1 MKKLRNEMKHS
12 VFFLPILVIAMMFVT
27 PVFGHE
33 PGSVETEEEQSRV
46 YMKIG
51 TVIVSEKVGYL
62 TTADSPGS
70 VDVIGTEQLE
80 NENVDFSMQ
89 VLKKL
94 PGVYYE
100 DWNQGVIHGT
110 IGIRGFDPN
119 VDTSVAL
126 YVDGIPNNLSSG
138 WMDLRPFFPF
148 ELERIELVKG
158 TFDPRY
164 GLNNIAGNVNVF
176 TKRGG
181 NYTQVRLLHGSFQ
194 TSEGNTVVAREKDG
208 FSQTYFVGYRRT
220 DGYRDHSDVRKGAV
234 SGKWFYTSDDDRL
247 NVGVIAR
254 FFDMDANAPGYLTKD
269 QFKNDP
275 QQKQEFSR
283 TDGGVQENRQIS
295 LHLDYDFTD
304 KLHFAFKT
312 YTQDLE
318 RSRWV
323 RFSEAGSQQERFTDE
338 RQSGAISTLTYETA
352 DWGIENLKLTWGMD
366 YQNQDSIYRRYTTV
380 DRVRQP
386 GGLFRDW
393 DYDQWFW
400 GTYIQAD
407 GKVNKWLRLT
417 GALRVD
423 DFDGDLEDKNKTVDP
438 KSDMIDYGN
447 IWQPKVGMVVTP
459 VQGYNLFANW
469 GRAFQIGAWN
479 KRFGDEDLDY
489 SKNDGWEAGIKVSPV
504 NWLAAR
510 LSYWEQNASDEIRN
524 NAEGEPE
531 NIGETDRD
539 GWDIGLSVRPHEWV
553 TVWGAYSKTD
563 AVYTNPG
570 PGNEAIKGNDIKN
583 IPDYTSKLGLDFGH
597 PIGFSSSLWW
607 ESQGDYPVD
616 AENTLSREG
625 DYDVVNLDLRYDF
638 KAVTLGF
645 HIRNLFDEEY
655 NGFVWRQT
663 WGTPETWFS
672 PGDERSFYA
681 SVTFEF

>member
-1 MKKLRNEMKHS
+1 MKEFGNKMKHGM
-12 VFFLPILVIAMMFVT
+12 FFLSMFVIAMMFVT

-89 VLKKL
+89 ALKKL
-94 PGVYYE
+94 PGVYYQ
-100 DWNQGVIHGT
+100 DWNQGVIHGS
-110 IGIRGFDPN
+110 IAIRGFDPN
-119 VDTSVAL
+119 MSDSVAL
-126 YVDGIPNNLSSG
+126 YVDGIPNNMSTG
-138 WMDLRPFFPF
+138 WMDMRPFFPF

-181 NYTQVRLLHGSFQ
+181 NYSKVKLLHGSFQ
-194 TSEGNTVVAREKDG
+194 TSEGNAIIAREKDG

-220 DGYRDHSDVRKGAV
+220 DGYRDHSDVKKGAV
-234 SGKWFYTSDDDRL
+234 SGKWFYTTDDDRL
-247 NVGVIAR
+247 SVGAIAR
-254 FFDMDANAPGYLTKD
+254 FFDMDANSAGYLTKD
-269 QFKNDP
+269 QFNDNP
-275 QQKQEFSR
+275 EQMQEFSR

-295 LHLDYDFTD
+295 LHADYDFTD
-304 KLHFAFKT
+304 SLHYSFKV

-323 RFSEAGSQQERFTDE
+323 RLTPSDTYQHERFTDE

-352 DWGIENLKLTWGMD
+352 DWGVENLKLTWGVD
-366 YQNQDSIYRRYTTV
+366 YQYQDSIYQRCKTD
-380 DRVRQP
+380 DRVRRAD
-386 GGLFRDW
+386 GIFK
-393 DYDQWFW
+393 DYDYQQWFL
-400 GTYIQAD
+400 GSYIGAD
-407 GKVNKWLRLT
+407 TKVNRWLRLT

-423 DFDGDLEDKNKTVDP
+423 RFDGDFEDKKNNT
-438 KSDMIDYGN
+438 KSDMIDYDD
-447 IWQPKVGMVVTP
+447 IWQPKVGIVVTP
-459 VQGYNLFANW
+459 VHGYNLFANW
-469 GRAFQIGAWN
+469 GRAFQIGSHTG
-479 KRFGDEDLDY
+479 RFNADDLDY
-489 SKNDGWEAGIKVSPV
+489 SKNDGWEAGIKLSPV

-510 LSYWEQNASDEIRN
+510 LSYWEQNASDEIAK
-524 NAEGEPE
+524 NAQGDPE

-539 GWDIGLSVRPHEWV
+539 GWDIGLSVSPHEWV
-553 TVWGAYSKTD
+553 TLWGAYSKTN
-563 AVYTNPG
+563 AVYTDPG
-570 PGNEAIKGNDIKN
+570 PKATCKGKDIKN
-583 IPDYTSKLGLDFGH
+583 IPEYVSKLGIDFEH
-597 PIGFSSSLWW
+597 SAGFSSSLWW
-607 ESQGDYPVD
+607 ESQGDYPID
-616 AENTLSREG
+616 KDNNLPREG
-625 DYDVVNLDLRYDF
+625 DYDVVNLDLRYNL

-655 NGFVWRQT
+655 NSFAWLPS
-663 WGTPETWFS
+663 WGANPVLFS

>member
-1 MKKLRNEMKHS
+1 MMKEFGNKIKHGM
-12 VFFLPILVIAMMFVT
+12 FFLSMFVIAMMFVP

-89 VLKKL
+89 ALKKL
-94 PGVYYE
+94 PGVYYQ
-100 DWNQGVIHGT
+100 DWNQGVIHGS
-110 IGIRGFDPN
+110 IAIRGFDPN
-119 VDTSVAL
+119 MSDSVAL
-126 YVDGIPNNLSSG
+126 YVDGIPNNMSTG
-138 WMDLRPFFPF
+138 WMDMRPFFPF

-181 NYTQVRLLHGSFQ
+181 NYSKVKLLHGSFQ
-194 TSEGNTVVAREKDG
+194 TSEGNAIIAREKDG

-220 DGYRDHSDVRKGAV
+220 DGYRDHSDVKKGAV
-234 SGKWFYTSDDDRL
+234 SGKWFYTTDDDRL
-247 NVGVIAR
+247 SVGAIAR
-254 FFDMDANAPGYLTKD
+254 FFDMDANSAGYLTKD
-269 QFKNDP
+269 QFNDNP
-275 QQKQEFSR
+275 EQMQEFSR

-295 LHLDYDFTD
+295 LHADYDFTD
-304 KLHFAFKT
+304 SLHYSFKV

-323 RFSEAGSQQERFTDE
+323 RLTPSDTYQHERFTDE

-352 DWGIENLKLTWGMD
+352 DCGVENLKLTWGVD
-366 YQNQDSIYRRYTTV
+366 YQYQDSIYQRCKTD
-380 DRVRQP
+380 DRVRRAD
-386 GGLFRDW
+386 GIFK
-393 DYDQWFW
+393 DYDYQQWFL
-400 GTYIQAD
+400 GSYIAAD
-407 GKVNKWLRLT
+407 TKVNRWLRLT

-423 DFDGDLEDKNKTVDP
+423 RFDGDFEDKKNNT
-438 KSDMIDYGN
+438 KSDMIDYDD
-447 IWQPKVGMVVTP
+447 IWQPKVGIVVTP
-459 VQGYNLFANW
+459 VHGYNLFANW
-469 GRAFQIGAWN
+469 GRAFQIGSHTG
-479 KRFGDEDLDY
+479 RFNADDLDY

-504 NWLAAR
+504 SWLAAR
-510 LSYWEQNASDEIRN
+510 LSYWEQNASDEIAK
-524 NAEGEPE
+524 NAQGDPE

-539 GWDIGLSVRPHEWV
+539 GWDIGLSVSPHEWV
-553 TVWGAYSKTD
+553 TLWGAYSKTN
-563 AVYTNPG
+563 AVYTDPG
-570 PGNEAIKGNDIKN
+570 PKATCIGKDIKN
-583 IPDYTSKLGLDFGH
+583 IPEYVSKLGIDFEH
-597 PIGFSSSLWW
+597 STGFSSSLWW
-607 ESQGDYPVD
+607 ESQGDYPID
-616 AENTLSREG
+616 KDNNLPREG
-625 DYDVVNLDLRYDF
+625 DYDVVNLDLRYNL

-655 NGFVWRQT
+655 NSFAWLPS
-663 WGTPETWFS
+663 WGTNPVLFS